1 MVTVMAKPD
10 PELVEEDRLLEWA
23 IRKKRNKFIWSGLFF
38 LIVGLFVIAGG
49 LFLNASPYSAAGIL
63 VGLGV
68 IVVLIGVIRIL
79 IGIINPI
86 SPDDLR
92 GLHPPGEEGS

>member
-10 PELVEEDRLLEWA
+10 PELVEEDRLLERA
-23 IRKKRNKFIWSGLFF
+23 IRKKRNKFIWSGL
-38 LIVGLFVIAGG
+38 LFVMIGLLIIAGG
-49 LFLNASPYSAAGIL
+49 LFFNASPYSAAGIL

-68 IVVLIGVIRIL
+68 VVVLIGVIRVL

-86 SPDDLR
+86 SPDV
-92 GLHPPGEEGS
+92 LHRIPPPGKESS